1 MDSDPEFDELAEL
14 LQAAAEEGEISFNE
28 NATPNVTLHQNA
40 PPKDVAAT
48 QSSTETKKPEVK
60 LSEEAYDSSDEE
72 DLQNFFERKYNEY
85 GRDINTML
93 KRKDADRVDCIVGK
107 EVNKSLQQSK
117 FTTTTTKKAVTNGV
131 SSQPKAL
138 KTEDKVTGNVYT
150 DPIFGLR
157 LVQPL
162 ISSTILRERMIGRQ
176 PVEIRYLQNHLL
188 NGDLSKDWCI
198 SGVIVSKGP
207 VQTSN
212 AGNQYVIW
220 RLSDLKGEIKTVSL
234 FLFKS
239 AFKELWKTAQGMII
253 AVLNP
258 SVFSRKDNNGES
270 SLSIDSAQRVMILGR
285 SKDYGICKSKKKNG
299 EPCTAIVNLG
309 VCEFCCFHVKTE
321 YVKMSGRSEL
331 QSATSGRGLQA
342 LKNKVLGKSEVFY
355 GGKSFMAES
364 AKPSPKLKA
373 KDQQRLMSLSESFN
387 SNPLAAA
394 ISGKVNYLA
403 LFDFQVFYFKL
414 YLILI
419 CIGSNKPQYLS
430 NSTRSS
436 RLAEMVETTS
446 AQRSKDL
453 ERLKSLNGGTS
464 SPSSSPSV
472 VRQSPGGTLKS
483 QAATTPNLDLSKKPA
498 LSRDSFSFSISKGAM
513 GKSSNDLAKAKAAAI
528 LQKKP
533 VEKTNPNFIKYRGTE
548 AGKKRAH
555 SAIESNDGSAEKK
568 RKFEEEVEKFKND
581 RIKQILSTQSSHAD
595 LIEIHES
602 NVQDQYFNKLEK
614 KEAMEEK
621 MLNTTKMECKA
632 VICLQCKYKS
642 FSAAERCKTE
652 RHKLK
657 VVDAEKRFYECEDC
671 GNRTVTLFRIPKISC
686 SNCEGSRWKRTG
698 MIRDKSTLKSGDQL
712 AIRGDE
718 ETFLGSLQAKGNINL
733 CVSDD

>member
-1 MDSDPEFDELAEL
+1 MDNDSELDELAEL
-14 LQAAAEEGEISFNE
+14 LQVAAEEGEISFSE
-28 NATPNVTLHQNA
+28 NTTPNVTQHQNVL
-40 PPKDVAAT
+40 PKNVTVT
-48 QSSTETKKPEVK
+48 QSSTEKKKAEVK
-60 LSEEAYDSSDEE
+60 LAEEAYDSSDEE

-93 KRKDADRVDCIVGK
+93 KRKDADRVDSIVGK
-107 EVNKSLQQSK
+107 EVTKSLQQSQ
-117 FTTTTTKKAVTNGV
+117 FTATKKTVTNGV
-131 SSQPKAL
+131 SSQAKTPK
-138 KTEDKVTGNVYT
+138 TDEKVTGNVYT

-176 PVEIRYLQNHLL
+176 PVEIRYLQNHLQ

-220 RLSDLKGEIKTVSL
+220 RLSDLKGDIKTVSL
-234 FLFKS
+234 FLFKT

-285 SKDYGICKSKKKNG
+285 SKDYGVCKSKKKNG
-299 EPCTAIVNLG
+299 EPCTAVVNLG
-309 VCEFCCFHVKTE
+309 VCEFCIYHVKQE
-321 YVKMSGRSEL
+321 YGKMSGRSEL

-342 LKNKVLGKSEVFY
+342 LRNKVLGKSEVFY

-364 AKPSPKLKA
+364 AKPSQKLKA

-387 SNPLAAA
+387 STPLAAA
-394 ISGKVNYLA
+394 ISGKFDYFLA
-403 LFDFQVFYFKL
+403 FLIIFKFYCIDYYSF
-414 YLILI
+414 
-419 CIGSNKPQYLS
+419 CIGSTRPQYLL
-430 NSTRSS
+430 NNTRSS
-436 RLAEMVETTS
+436 RIAETVETNLS
-446 AQRSKDL
+446 QRSKDL
-453 ERLKSLNGGTS
+453 ERLKSLNGNV
-464 SPSSSPSV
+464 PSSSKAV
-472 VRQSPGGTLKS
+472 NQSPVAVKA
-483 QAATTPNLDLSKKPA
+483 QVDVKQNIDLSKKPS
-498 LSRDSFSFSISKGAM
+498 LSRDSFSFSISKDM
-513 GKSSNDLAKAKAAAI
+513 SSKTSNELAKAKAAAI

-533 VEKTNPNFIKYRGTE
+533 IEKSNPNFVKYRGTE

-555 SAIESNDGSAEKK
+555 SAIESNDENAEKK
-568 RKFEEEVEKFKND
+568 RKLEEEVERFKND
-581 RIKQILSTQSSHAD
+581 RIKQILSTQSSHTD
-595 LIEIHES
+595 LIELHEA

-632 VICLQCKYKS
+632 VICLQCKYKA

-652 RHKLK
+652 KHKLK
-657 VVDAEKRFYECEDC
+657 IVDAEKRFYECEDC
-671 GNRTVTLFRIPKISC
+671 GNRTITLFRIPKISC

-698 MIRDKSTLKSGDQL
+698 MIRDKSGLKSGDQL

-718 ETFLGSLQAKGNINL
+718 ETFLGSLQTKGNINL